1 MKMFEKYLKT
11 GHNYFLNLNLTFT
24 ATHITPT
31 VKTQIVSEQVSTST
45 KWMPASHCS
54 SSI

>member
-1 MKMFEKYLKT
+1 MKMLEKYPKT
-11 GHNYFLNLNLTFT
+11 GHNHFLNLNLTFT

-31 VKTQIVSEQVSTST
+31 VKTQIVSQQVSTSF
-45 KWMPASHCS
+45 KWMSASHCS